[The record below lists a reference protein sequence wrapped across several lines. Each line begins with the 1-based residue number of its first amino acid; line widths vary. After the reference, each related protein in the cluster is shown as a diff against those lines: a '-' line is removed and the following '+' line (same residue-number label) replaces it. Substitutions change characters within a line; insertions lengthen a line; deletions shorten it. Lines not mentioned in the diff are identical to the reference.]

1 MVFTPAWRNFKR
13 MQDLTVLAACL
24 IYTGAV
30 LHAFRTLPSP
40 TSLVAQGTLLWPAP
54 FLILSLLVPLAIPA
68 LRRGLTKYVWMSF
81 KAGFGQT
88 ASSVLIGIGLLV
100 GAAAFVYSQLAA
112 NDAELKFAGVF
123 AAYAAG
129 IGILAAQ
136 AMLVRSLERRP
147 DVREVIEE
155 R

>member
-13 MQDLTVLAACL
+13 MQDLTVVAACL

-40 TSLVAQGTLLWPAP
+40 NSLVAQGTLLWPAP

>member
-1 MVFTPAWRNFKR
+1 MVFTRAWRDFKR

-30 LHAFRTLPSP
+30 LHAFRTLQSP
-40 TSLVAQGTLLWPAP
+40 GSLVVQGTLLWPAP
-54 FLILSLLVPLAIPA
+54 FLILSLLVPLAIPP

-100 GAAAFVYSQLAA
+100 AAAGFVYSQLAA
-112 NDAELKFAGVF
+112 NDAELRFSGVF

-136 AMLVRSLERRP
+136 AMLVRTLERRP
-147 DVREVIEE
+147 DVREEIEE

>member
-1 MVFTPAWRNFKR
+1 MGFTRAWRNFKR

-24 IYTGAV
+24 IYSGAV
-30 LHAFRTLPSP
+30 LHAFRTLPS
-40 TSLVAQGTLLWPAP
+40 SSELVVQGALIWPAP
-54 FLILSLLVPLAIPA
+54 FLLLSLAVPLVLPP

-88 ASSVLIGIGLLV
+88 PSSVLIGIGLLL

-112 NDAELKFAGVF
+112 GDAQDRFAGVF

-136 AMLVRSLERRP
+136 AALVRTLERRP
-147 DVREVIEE
+147 EVREEIEE